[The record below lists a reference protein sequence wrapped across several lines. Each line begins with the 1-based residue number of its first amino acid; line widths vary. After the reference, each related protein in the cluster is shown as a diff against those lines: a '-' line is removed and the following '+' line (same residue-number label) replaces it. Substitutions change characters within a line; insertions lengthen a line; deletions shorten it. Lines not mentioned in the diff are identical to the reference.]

1 MIAGGKELFKDFKVV
16 KDRPVY
22 IQLKDYL
29 KKMIMKGHLLGNQ
42 KIPSTSLQCHNST
55 IKIFAQMLGVQ
66 RRRLIYIDEM
76 SVLNLLS
83 NSRLHA

>member
-29 KKMIMKGHLLGNQ
+29 KKMIMKRAFARGS
-42 KIPSTSLQCHNST
+42 KNSFNKGT
-55 IKIFAQMLGVQ
+55 K
-66 RRRLIYIDEM
+66 
-76 SVLNLLS
+76 
-83 NSRLHA
+83 

>member
-29 KKMIMKGHLLGNQ
+29 KKMIMKGHLLGDQ
-42 KIPSTSLQCHNST
+42 KIPSTRELS
-55 IKIFAQMLGVQ
+55 
-66 RRRLIYIDEM
+66 E
-76 SVLNLLS
+76 LLS
-83 NSRLHA
+83 VSRKHCTRCLCRFRARRAHLCS

>member
-29 KKMIMKGHLLGNQ
+29 KKMIMKGHLLG
-42 KIPSTSLQCHNST
+42 
-55 IKIFAQMLGVQ
+55 IKNPINKGTK
-66 RRRLIYIDEM
+66 
-76 SVLNLLS
+76 
-83 NSRLHA
+83 